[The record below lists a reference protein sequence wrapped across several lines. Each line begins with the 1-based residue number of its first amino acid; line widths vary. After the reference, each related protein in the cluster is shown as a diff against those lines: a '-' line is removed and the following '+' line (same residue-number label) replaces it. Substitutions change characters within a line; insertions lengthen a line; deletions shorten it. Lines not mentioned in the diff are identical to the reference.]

1 MTDLAK
7 LPVTVITGF
16 LGSGKTTL
24 VSQLMQNPGG
34 KRLAVVVNEF
44 GDVGVDGDILKS
56 CAIPDCPAE
65 NIMELANGCICCTVA
80 DDFIPTI
87 EALMA
92 LDPRPDHILIETS
105 GLALPKPLLKAF
117 DWPDIRSKIT
127 VDGVIALADAE
138 AVAAGRFAPDVAAVD
153 AQRAADESIDHE
165 TPLSEVFEDQI
176 SCADIILLTKPDLAG
191 PEGVAK
197 AKEIIAAE
205 APRPLPV
212 VEVAEG
218 VVDPRVIL
226 GLEAA
231 AEDDMDARPSHHDGH
246 DDHEHDDF
254 ESIVVDI
261 PELAE
266 TVLPFALTVRIPC
279 HEQDRRPAFIDGKGR
294 TGNPGPQARRR
305 FNRKGKIGLVRC
317 AVPAQQPEAPAF
329 VQMAG
334 VSGAVPDGRAFD
346 AFGFPV
352 PVRIEITAIDRRA
365 GDQNLVVDEFQRYL
379 ADRRADRQALSRCR
393 SFPIRIAQGFQMSMG
408 NGLRLCRP
416 VDHRQTPVRVRIE
429 KPAGNIRI
437 ERPATCH
444 HPLGGIRQPGLKQA
458 LDDHR
463 RNQQPRGAGFFRQPG
478 NGVRRH
484 LVVAAQVP
492 VRHHRSAAMADACQD
507 KGGKGDNIGLNAFI
521 RGNQRCQRH
530 VLRTHQAV

>member
-24 VSQLMQNPGG
+24 VSHLMQNPGG
-34 KRLAVVVNEF
+34 RRLAVIVNEF

-153 AQRAADESIDHE
+153 AQRAADDSLDHE

-176 SCADIILLTKPDLAG
+176 SCADIVLLTKPDLAG
-191 PEGVAK
+191 AQGVAK
-197 AKEIIAAE
+197 AKQIIAAE

-212 VEVAEG
+212 IEVAEG
-218 VVDPRVIL
+218 AVDPRIIL

-231 AEDDMDARPSHHDGH
+231 AEDDMDARPSHHDDH

-261 PELAE
+261 PELSDPANLVHAIE
-266 TVLPFALTVRIPC
+266 TLANENNILRVKGFASVAGKPMRLLVQAVGARVR
-279 HEQDRRPAFIDGKGR
+279 HQYDRPWKPNE
-294 TGNPGPQARRR
+294 T
-305 FNRKGKIGLVRC
+305 
-317 AVPAQQPEAPAF
+317 
-329 VQMAG
+329 
-334 VSGAVPDGRAFD
+334 
-346 AFGFPV
+346 
-352 PVRIEITAIDRRA
+352 RA
-365 GDQNLVVDEFQRYL
+365 GRLVVIAEHDDIDPG
-379 ADRRADRQALSRCR
+379 AIRAVLS
-393 SFPIRIAQGFQMSMG
+393 
-408 NGLRLCRP
+408 
-416 VDHRQTPVRVRIE
+416 
-429 KPAGNIRI
+429 PAA
-437 ERPATCH
+437 E
-444 HPLGGIRQPGLKQA
+444 
-458 LDDHR
+458 
-463 RNQQPRGAGFFRQPG
+463 
-478 NGVRRH
+478 
-484 LVVAAQVP
+484 VAE
-492 VRHHRSAAMADACQD
+492 
-507 KGGKGDNIGLNAFI
+507 
-521 RGNQRCQRH
+521 
-530 VLRTHQAV
+530 